1 MRHPKKNL
9 FVTSAPRALMR
20 MTPMERRAGR
30 FMRAPDHPVDD
41 PAPVDA
47 TPPPPHA
54 ADPAPADPVPAAD
67 PAPAGEEGKDDGST
81 LLGGNPEG
89 EKAPA
94 EGDKDPE
101 GKDGEEEIPAPAGAP
116 EKYELT
122 APEGQEFDAASFEA
136 VEPIFREIGLSNDQA
151 QKLVAAYGE
160 KIMPALAERAKSQ
173 LETQAAATRKEW
185 SDSFHN
191 DPDLGG
197 ANKDRTLSDAA
208 RAFDHY
214 GLKKGEGLRQM
225 LDESGLGNHPDLIRF
240 VARVGRDL
248 DEGGFERGD
257 VVTQPKSPEGK
268 LYGAEF
274 QPK

>member
-1 MRHPKKNL
+1 MRHPKTQLN
-9 FVTSAPRALMR
+9 VTSAPRALMR

-30 FMRAPDHPVDD
+30 FMRAPDHPADD

-47 TPPPPHA
+47 APPPPVVDPAPADPAA
-54 ADPAPADPVPAAD
+54 ADPAPAAD
-67 PAPAGEEGKDDGST
+67 GEKSDDGTT
-81 LLGGNPEG
+81 LLGGDPEG
-89 EKAPA
+89 EEAPA

-101 GKDGEEEIPAPAGAP
+101 GKDGEEETPAPAGAP

-122 APEGQEFDAASFEA
+122 APEGQEFDTASFEA

-160 KIMPALAERAKSQ
+160 KIMPALAEKAKTQ

-185 SDSFHN
+185 SDAFHN

-197 ANKDRTLSDAA
+197 ANKDRTLADAA

-214 GLKKGEGLRQM
+214 GLKKGEGFRQL

-248 DEGGFERGD
+248 DEGGFERGGA
-257 VVTQPKSPEGK
+257 VAQPKSPEGK

>member
-1 MRHPKKNL
+1 MRHPKKTL
-9 FVTSAPRALMR
+9 ILSSAPLALMR

-30 FMRAPDHPVDD
+30 FLRAPDHDAGTAGVVTD
-41 PAPVDA
+41 PAPVDPA
-47 TPPPPHA
+47 QADAA
-54 ADPAPADPVPAAD
+54 ADPAAAVETPAAD
-67 PAPAGEEGKDDGST
+67 GGNDDGST
-81 LLGGNPEG
+81 LLGGGDEG
-89 EKAPA
+89 EKETA
-94 EGDKDPE
+94 EGDKVPE
-101 GKDGEEEIPAPAGAP
+101 GKDGEEETAAPAGAP
-116 EKYELT
+116 EKYELS
-122 APEGQEFDAASFEA
+122 APEGQEFDTASFEV

-160 KIMPALAERAKSQ
+160 KIMPALAERARTQ
-173 LETQAAATRKEW
+173 MQTQAAATRKEW
-185 SDSFHN
+185 SDAFHN

-197 ANKDRTLSDAA
+197 ANKDRTLADAA

-248 DEGGFERGD
+248 DEGGFERGS
-257 VVTQPKSPEGK
+257 VVAQPKAPEGK
-268 LYGAEF
+268 LYSAEF

>member
-9 FVTSAPRALMR
+9 ILTSAPRAPMR

-30 FMRAPDHPVDD
+30 FMRAPDHADAD
-41 PAPVDA
+41 PAPVDP
-47 TPPPPHA
+47 TP
-54 ADPAPADPVPAAD
+54 ADPAAAD

-81 LLGGNPEG
+81 LLGGSAEG
-89 EKAPA
+89 EETPA

-101 GKDGEEEIPAPAGAP
+101 GKDGEEEAPAPAGAP
-116 EKYELT
+116 EKYELS

-160 KIMPALAERAKSQ
+160 KIMPALAERAKTQ

-185 SDSFHN
+185 SDAFHN

-197 ANKDRTLSDAA
+197 ANKDRTLADAA

-214 GLKKGEGLRQM
+214 GMKKGEGFRQM

-248 DEGGFERGD
+248 DEGGFERGGA
-257 VVTQPKSPEGK
+257 VTQPKTPEGK
-268 LYGAEF
+268 MYGAEF

>member
-1 MRHPKKNL
+1 MRDPKNTLNL
-9 FVTSAPRALMR
+9 TSAPLALMR

-30 FMRAPDHPVDD
+30 FMRAPDHGADTGGVVDD
-41 PAPVDA
+41 PTPV
-47 TPPPPHA
+47 
-54 ADPAPADPVPAAD
+54 DPAPADPAAD
-67 PAPAGEEGKDDGST
+67 PAPAADTPAADGDKDNGST
-81 LLGGNPEG
+81 LLGGSDEG
-89 EKAPA
+89 EKETA

-101 GKDGEEEIPAPAGAP
+101 GKDGEEETPAPAGAP
-116 EKYELT
+116 EKYELS
-122 APEGQEFDAASFEA
+122 AAEGQEFDAASFEV

-151 QKLVAAYGE
+151 QKLVTAYGE
-160 KIMPALAERAKSQ
+160 KIMPALAERARTQ

-197 ANKDRTLSDAA
+197 ANKDRTLADAA

-248 DEGGFERGD
+248 DEGGFERGS
-257 VVTQPKSPEGK
+257 VGAQPKTPEGK
-268 LYGAEF
+268 MYGAEF